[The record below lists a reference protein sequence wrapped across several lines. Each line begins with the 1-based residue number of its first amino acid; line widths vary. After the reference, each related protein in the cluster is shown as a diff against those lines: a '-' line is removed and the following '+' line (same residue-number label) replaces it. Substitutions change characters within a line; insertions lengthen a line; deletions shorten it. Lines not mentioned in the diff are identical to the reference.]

1 MSLITDILC
10 EQAEVREKEVVAW
23 AIACGTADGLQA
35 AVNLLREEAGKLF
48 AKGKDD
54 DARLVR
60 ELAAQVDSRRKAVG
74 ESIPP
79 TPNPTPITNP

>member
-1 MSLITDILC
+1 MSMIGEILA
-10 EQAEVREKEVVAW
+10 EQAEERENKVVAW

-35 AVNLLREEAGKLF
+35 AVDLLREEAGKLF

-60 ELAAQVDSRRKAVG
+60 ELSVQVDSRRKAAMG
-74 ESIPP
+74 AIPTTPYPFPP
-79 TPNPTPITNP
+79 TGE